1 LGKKEL
7 LGNSNSDKGRRLCR
21 CPSPFTK
28 HKKVAHV
35 CPVLKWASGMDGRVK
50 RAYKG
55 GVRAWGSEMKTSN
68 HLTVV
73 YGALSVALLAVLL
86 LRPNIFNYWQTGVL
100 FAGVAILAL
109 LAFRNVGR

>member
-1 LGKKEL
+1 
-7 LGNSNSDKGRRLCR
+7 
-21 CPSPFTK
+21 
-28 HKKVAHV
+28 
-35 CPVLKWASGMDGRVK
+35 MDGRVK

-55 GVRAWGSEMKTSN
+55 GVRAWESEMKPSN
-68 HLTVV
+68 LSTVV